1 MSQVSM
7 SDALHRKLSQ
17 MGLTP
22 GELGLLSKLM
32 PAYGVASITGSGD
45 VVTGLKTVVAVIA
58 TMASDASLTNGTTVT
73 ATIGDQAGT
82 PAAGSVTL
90 KVWKPTASGDCTPV
104 ASAAAVN
111 VNWVALGIPF

>member
-32 PAYGVASITGSGD
+32 PAYGVASVTGSGD
-45 VVTGLKTVVAVIA
+45 IVTGLKSVVAVIA
-58 TMASDASLTNGTTVT
+58 CQQDDASINASMVT
-73 ATIGDQAGT
+73 ATIGDQSTA
-82 PAAGSVTL
+82 PVAGSIRV
-90 KVWKPTASGDCTPV
+90 KVWAPTSSGNPTPV
-104 ASAAAVN
+104 ASTTPTN